1 MLKSL
6 IYNQLEVSASLT
18 RANRSLQVFINHCL
32 TGTCRSFSA
41 SHPAS
46 KGANVGNPYGSI
58 TEFRGA
64 SWVDQTFWLRKS
76 LITSTLLRCAPT
88 QAQVGTQ
95 AANAS
100 LP

>member
-18 RANRSLQVFINHCL
+18 RANRSLQVFINPCL

-46 KGANVGNPYGSI
+46 RRENVGNSYALV
-58 TEFRGA
+58 TEF
-64 SWVDQTFWLRKS
+64 
-76 LITSTLLRCAPT
+76 
-88 QAQVGTQ
+88 
-95 AANAS
+95 
-100 LP
+100 